1 MSEGGETARRGHL
14 SVQVARR
21 PRPHGT
27 SGKWSGLPD
36 QLIEDVDLVDLAARD
51 NHHGGNTAAK
61 IEQRVKLDS
70 RFVSAKLS
78 PGKKRQA

>member
-1 MSEGGETARRGHL
+1 MEH
-14 SVQVARR
+14 QVN
-21 PRPHGT
+21 G
-27 SGKWSGLPD
+27 SGLPD
-36 QLIEDVDLVDLAARD
+36 QLIEDVDLVDLSARD

-61 IEQRVKLDS
+61 IEQRVKLDT